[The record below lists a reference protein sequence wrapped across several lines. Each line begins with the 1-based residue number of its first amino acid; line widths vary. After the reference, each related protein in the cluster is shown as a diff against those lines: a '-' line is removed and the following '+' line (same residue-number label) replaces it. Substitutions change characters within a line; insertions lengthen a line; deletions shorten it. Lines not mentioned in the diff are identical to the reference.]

1 MNRKIKKLYVMLA
14 ALLISLCIPFPV
26 FADAGSMDLSQ
37 AFFTRLRQS
46 YAYKGKT
53 VLPAFLIA
61 REQIVETD
69 NGDGTATRT
78 IQYIILQKGQDYT
91 ASISGN
97 GKIGKATIK
106 AVGKGS
112 YSGTLKTSF
121 VVRPSKTSVKS
132 IRRQKKGLN
141 VNYRKVPG
149 NCSYQVAWH
158 RSGTRRWKRMTR
170 RGDTAVLYDCQPGQ
184 RYEVRI
190 RAFKRTASGTYYG
203 KWSETASERA

>member
-1 MNRKIKKLYVMLA
+1 MLA

-26 FADAGSMDLSQ
+26 FADTGSTDLSQ

-46 YAYKGKT
+46 YTYKGKS

-61 REQIVETD
+61 REQIVEKD

-78 IQYIILQKGQDYT
+78 IQYIILQKGQDYS

-97 GKIGKATIK
+97 GRIGKATIT

-112 YSGTLKTSF
+112 YFGTLKTSF
-121 VVRPSKTSVKS
+121 IVRPSKSSVKS
-132 IRRQKKGLN
+132 IRRQKKGLS
-141 VNYRKVPG
+141 VHYRKVPG
-149 NCSYQVAWH
+149 DCSYQVAWR
-158 RSGTRRWKRMTR
+158 RSGTRRWKKMIR
-170 RGDTAVLYDCQPGQ
+170 RGDTAVLHNCQPGK

-203 KWSETASERA
+203 KWSETVSERA

>member
-1 MNRKIKKLYVMLA
+1 MLV
-14 ALLISLCIPFPV
+14 ALLISLCIPFPA
-26 FADAGSMDLSQ
+26 FADAGSTDLSQ
-37 AFFTRLRQS
+37 AFFTHLRQS
-46 YAYKGKT
+46 YTYKGKP
-53 VLPAFLIA
+53 VLPSFLIA

-69 NGDGTATRT
+69 NGNGTVTRT

-97 GKIGKATIK
+97 GKIGKATIM

-121 VVRPSKTSVKS
+121 IVRPSKTSVKS
-132 IRRQKKGLN
+132 IRGKKKGLS
-141 VNYRKVPG
+141 VHYRKVPG
-149 NCSYQVAWH
+149 DCSYQVAWR
-158 RSGTRRWKRMTR
+158 RSGTRRWKEMIR
-170 RGDTAVLYDCQPGQ
+170 RGDTAVLHDCQPGK

-203 KWSETASERA
+203 KWSETVSGKA